1 MFVPRD
7 DAVGCQAAAADD
19 LRPFA
24 LMTQL
29 DEVQG
34 LTAVDLVHRRISST
48 NAEVTVGELR
58 DYFAASSS
66 RRLAVLVDGGRY
78 VGSVTAGAISDDVG
92 AELPA
97 TAVAQLGPTAA
108 AQMPAAAA
116 RDLALEQ
123 PSQRLPVVDDDGLLI
138 GVIAIDVKKKEF
150 CGT

>member
-1 MFVPRD
+1 
-7 DAVGCQAAAADD
+7 
-19 LRPFA
+19 
-24 LMTQL
+24 MTQL

-48 NAEVTVGELR
+48 DADVTVGELR

-78 VGSVTAGAISDDVG
+78 VGSVTADAISDDVG

-97 TAVAQLGPTAA
+97 TEVARLGPTAA

-116 RDLALEQ
+116 RDLAMEQ
-123 PSQRLPVVDDDGLLI
+123 PSHRLPVVDDDGLLV
-138 GVIAIDVKKKEF
+138 GVIAVNAAKNEF